1 MVTAS
6 SASAANGAFEASRRP
21 DAQKVPLRHRGAVAY
36 VVFEGL
42 VPKTASIS
50 VEVGASDVARS
61 AATRRRDAILSPAS
75 ALSSLFF
82 LEEVYSGYRE
92 RSIDVLLLRNPVSRV
107 GSVVACRRD
116 DAPKMTR
123 C

>member
-36 VVFEGL
+36 VVCEGL

-61 AATRRRDAILSPAS
+61 AATPRRDAILSPAS

-82 LEEVYSGYRE
+82 LALVYGGGSRG
-92 RSIDVLLLRNPVSRV
+92 VL
-107 GSVVACRRD
+107 A
-116 DAPKMTR
+116 
-123 C
+123 